1 MNGIKSK
8 SIENIITEVSKKCFM
23 PLTIGGGIK
32 TIQDAQKRFEL
43 GADKITIN
51 QEALN
56 DPGFI
61 TKLAMEFGSQ
71 AVVVSIDIRSHNNG
85 KYVYKDWGR
94 SLTRYKAEEW
104 AYEAQERG
112 AGEIL
117 LNSIERDGSSLGYDI
132 DAITR
137 VVDST
142 SIPVIACGG
151 AGEYSDFAEAVT
163 RARQLP

>member
-1 MNGIKSK
+1 
-8 SIENIITEVSKKCFM
+8 
-23 PLTIGGGIK
+23 
-32 TIQDAQKRFEL
+32 
-43 GADKITIN
+43 
-51 QEALN
+51 
-56 DPGFI
+56 
-61 TKLAMEFGSQ
+61 MEFGSQ

-104 AYEAQERG
+104 AYEVKKE

-151 AGEYSDFAEAVT
+151 AVIQ
-163 RARQLP
+163 RLC